1 MANLRVAVLESPNAV
16 DLFDQRSEGEALVAS
31 CKLIGHQASLFLVK
45 SHREFKEI
53 CRYLGA
59 ADGRHASRNAGGP
72 LVLHISSHG
81 NNDGIAF
88 GPDFVGWADLVKD
101 VEPILANA
109 DYRGSF
115 ALSLSSCGSGSHD
128 LDEHLTNAAEQRS
141 SLRLPYY
148 IFSIRTETVNWDD
161 ALLGWLLLYHKLS
174 AISIDARGEVQDALR
189 DVRRGTGLKYF
200 YHRWDENERRY
211 RTHAARLEDRE

>member
-1 MANLRVAVLESPNAV
+1 MAKLRVAVLESPNAV
-16 DLFDQRSEGEALVAS
+16 DLFDERSEGEALVAS
-31 CKLIGHQASLFLVK
+31 CKLIGHQASLFMVK
-45 SHREFKEI
+45 SRREFKEI

-59 ADGRHASRNAGGP
+59 ADVRHASRNAAGP

-81 NNDGIAF
+81 NDAGIAF
-88 GPDFVGWADLVKD
+88 GPDFVEWADLVKD

-128 LDEHLTNAAEQRS
+128 LDDHLKKAAELRNDI
-141 SLRLPYY
+141 RLPSY

-174 AISIDARGEVQDALR
+174 GISINERNDVQYALR
-189 DVRRGTGLKYF
+189 DVLRGTGLKFF
-200 YHRWDENERRY
+200 YHRWDEQRGHY
-211 RTHAARLEDRE
+211 RTYAARLKDNE